1 MCLSLGLSERE
12 KKRSCLVCFEL
23 YFDYYHGNAYMPL
36 DDEIHNAIGSAM
48 EESKLSSASAEED
61 WNPFTAAPQQVLRHI
76 FFLQSLAEHLIAAHR
91 LQHEAPRDQAAA
103 DRIYTKGLACSELA
117 LLELSILRDVR
128 GEYSIARDLLDMRP
142 VSDET
147 EPWNPFGVPAP
158 RVLRY
163 ILRLLPLATTI
174 TNQLDGMWSL
184 RHEDG
189 MQDVIAR
196 LSERETA
203 FNRWL
208 IMHTNICSDMHGT
221 PHIDDMW

>member
-1 MCLSLGLSERE
+1 MSGTIAPS
-12 KKRSCLVCFEL
+12 
-23 YFDYYHGNAYMPL
+23 
-36 DDEIHNAIGSAM
+36 IM
-48 EESKLSSASAEED
+48 EESKQSNASAEEC
-61 WNPFTAAPQQVLRHI
+61 WNPFTAPPQQVLRHI
-76 FFLQSLAEHLIAAHR
+76 LFLQSLGACLIAAHR

-103 DRIYTKGLACSELA
+103 DRIYTRGLACSDLA

-128 GEYSIARDLLDMRP
+128 QEETIARDLLDL
-142 VSDET
+142 SDET
-147 EPWNPFGVPAP
+147 EQWNPFGVPGD

-163 ILRLLPLATTI
+163 ILRLLPLATDI
-174 TNQLDGMWSL
+174 TNQLDGMWSI

-196 LSERETA
+196 LTERETA